1 AAHVDHDERGE
12 LAAARGRASR
22 GEGPV
27 PVAHPGD
34 ERRDRDRQDLG
45 REGLVPEDLARAE
58 AQQVE
63 QPEVDDVGDRAD
75 GPELRELAHPR
86 EHALAARRGCRGGL
100 RPPVQVARHPARLPG
115 VPWPHPGGRRDAVV
129 RRAGGARASGG
140 QALGWVHV
148 AAPVIAVVGGGQL
161 ARMMAPAAGE
171 LGVHLRVLV
180 EAPDSSAA
188 QVVVD
193 APVGVASDEAAIRSL
208 IAPAGATP
216 ADVLTFEHEHVPNA
230 LLTDLLEHGTPVR
243 PGPDALVHAQDKI
256 VMRRRLTE
264 LGVPCPRCAALP
276 TDPTDAR
283 TALAGFLAEVGG
295 EAVVKTAR
303 GGYDGKGVRVVS
315 LAAGGPEQVAEWI
328 EAAAAGG
335 PELLVEEKVPFTRE
349 LAVRVARRPSGGAEG
364 GGEERTWPVVGSIQ
378 RDGVCAGGV
387 APAPGLTDAEA
398 ERARDAAVRIA
409 EGLGVTGVLAVEMF
423 EVAGE
428 DGPRVLVNEL
438 AMRPHNSGHW
448 TIDGA
453 VTSQFEQHLRAVLD
467 LPLGDTAPTAR
478 WTVMANVLGSTLDEL
493 TDALPAVLAAYPDA
507 KVNLYGKGVRPG
519 RKLGHVNVS
528 GDDLDE
534 VRRRALAAAA
544 VLRGEDPEGTPN
556 EERA

>member
-1 AAHVDHDERGE
+1 
-12 LAAARGRASR
+12 
-22 GEGPV
+22 
-27 PVAHPGD
+27 
-34 ERRDRDRQDLG
+34 
-45 REGLVPEDLARAE
+45 
-58 AQQVE
+58 
-63 QPEVDDVGDRAD
+63 
-75 GPELRELAHPR
+75 
-86 EHALAARRGCRGGL
+86 
-100 RPPVQVARHPARLPG
+100 
-115 VPWPHPGGRRDAVV
+115 
-129 RRAGGARASGG
+129 
-140 QALGWVHV
+140 
-148 AAPVIAVVGGGQL
+148 
-161 ARMMAPAAGE
+161 MMAPAAGE

-180 EAPDSSAA
+180 EGPESSAA

-193 APVGVASDEAAIRSL
+193 APVGAASDENAIRAL
-208 IAPAGATP
+208 IAPAEGGP
-216 ADVLTFEHEHVPNA
+216 AAVLTFEHEHVPNA

-264 LGVPCPRCAALP
+264 LGVPCPRWAALP
-276 TDPTDAR
+276 VEPAAAR
-283 TALAGFLAEVGG
+283 AALVEFLAEVGG

-315 LAAGGPEQVAEWI
+315 VADGGPEQVAEWI
-328 EAAAAGG
+328 DAAAAGG

-349 LAVRVARRPSGGAEG
+349 LAVLVARRPSGGAAG
-364 GGEERTWPVVGSIQ
+364 TGEVRTWPVVESIQ
-378 RDGVCAGGV
+378 RDGVCAEV
-387 APAPGLTDAEA
+387 IAPAPGLTDDEA
-398 ERARDAAVRIA
+398 ERARAAAVRIA

-423 EVAGE
+423 EVAGQ

-478 WTVMANVLGSTLDEL
+478 WTVMANVLGSTLGEL
-493 TDALPAVLAAYPDA
+493 TDALPDVLGAFPDA
-507 KVNLYGKGVRPG
+507 RVNLYGKGVRPG

-544 VLRGEDPEGTPN
+544 ILRGERPASTPN